1 MKLIYTHPNRLI
13 VENIKN
19 VLENAGLK
27 VQLQNQYAG
36 GGVGELA
43 PIDAWPE
50 VWLERERDELQAN
63 ALIEKIKTDAESE
76 WQCSN
81 CGETNAGSFE
91 VCWSCNFD
99 RQHAD

>member
-19 VLENAGLK
+19 LLENDGIE
-27 VQLQNQYAG
+27 VILQNQYAG

-50 VWLERERDELQAN
+50 LWLAKESDLERAM
-63 ALIEKIKTDAESE
+63 ALMESVKNTETEKWVCK
-76 WQCSN
+76 N
-81 CGETNAGSFE
+81 CGEENGGSFE
-91 VCWSCNFD
+91 MCWACAKD
-99 RQHAD
+99 R

>member
-50 VWLERERDELQAN
+50 VWVVDDRDRERAVRAIEELRN
-63 ALIEKIKTDAESE
+63 APQGPDWT
-76 WQCSN
+76 CTR
-81 CGETNAGSFE
+81 CGSDNPAAFETCWHCAGE
-91 VCWSCNFD
+91 
-99 RQHAD
+99 RPGQ